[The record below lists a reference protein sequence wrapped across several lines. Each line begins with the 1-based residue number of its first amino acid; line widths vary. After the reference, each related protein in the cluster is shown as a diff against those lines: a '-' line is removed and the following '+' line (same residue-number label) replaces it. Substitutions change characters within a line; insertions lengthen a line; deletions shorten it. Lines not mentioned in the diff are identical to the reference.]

1 MAYTM
6 KKRAPRRKVAS
17 RRKAA
22 PKTKSLVKLIKKTI
36 MKTAET
42 KEYRHGIQIVPLLH
56 NIPAVISTNLLRCQL
71 APAVAV
77 NFVDPRIGDS
87 IQCQGISLR
96 FFFMTYSDRPNVT
109 FRIWVIKA
117 PPYSAV
123 SGVSPYTYDGW
134 FVNRTGQWVLDTINN
149 TQVTVVKSMT
159 FKPPVSDTSQEVGAT
174 LHETSFARTMWVPWN
189 KTVAYQEQGILTVTD
204 QSKNYSLQ
212 LLCAAYDTYGTL
224 ITDFAGKMLVQHSM
238 HFKDF

>member
-1 MAYTM
+1 MALKM
-6 KKRAPRRKVAS
+6 RKARKSVVR
-17 RRKAA
+17 RRKARA
-22 PKTKSLVKLIKKTI
+22 PAKKSSMVALIKKTI

-56 NIPAVISTNLLRCQL
+56 NTPAVISTNLLRCQV

-77 NFVDPRIGDS
+77 NLVDPRIGDS

-96 FFFMTYSDRPNVT
+96 FLFMTYSDRPNVT

-159 FKPPVSDTSQEVGAT
+159 FKPPISDTSQEVGAS

-189 KTVAYQEQGILTVTD
+189 KTVAYQEQSTATVTD